1 MSTGLD
7 VFDHTVQ
14 TTNLWLKELMDALGW
29 DDRHK
34 AYQGLRTTLHALR
47 DRLTLEEMAQPGA
60 QLPLL
65 IRGVYYEGWNP
76 TGQPHKARHTAEFLA
91 PIAHRFASDPR
102 VDAEQVA
109 RAVFTVLAHHVS
121 AGELADISQMPPATA
136 SAERAQ
142 LNGRAFPASAMA
154 ERRQFNGAPSP
165 RSCEHSGPLPRHGPE
180 EDPS

>member
-7 VFDHTVQ
+7 VFDRTVQ
-14 TTNLWLKELMDALGW
+14 ITNLWLKELMDALGW
-29 DDRHK
+29 DDRHQ

-47 DRLTLEEMAQPGA
+47 DRLTLAEMAQLGA

-65 IRGVYYEGWNP
+65 IRGVYYEGWDP

-91 PIAHRFASDPR
+91 PIGHHCAADPR

-121 AGELADISQMPPATA
+121 AGELADISQV
-136 SAERAQ
+136 
-142 LNGRAFPASAMA
+142 
-154 ERRQFNGAPSP
+154 
-165 RSCEHSGPLPRHGPE
+165 LPRELRALWPT
-180 EDPS
+180 START